1 MISSPLLDAD
11 NQPSALIERTEL
23 DEFLGSNRKPKLHS
37 PTLVHAEQTMQEI
50 EDLLQKDPLSSL
62 ILVTRENRY
71 LGLFSN
77 QEAIRSKES
86 ENRMAES

>member
-1 MISSPLLDAD
+1 
-11 NQPSALIERTEL
+11 
-23 DEFLGSNRKPKLHS
+23 
-37 PTLVHAEQTMQEI
+37 MQEI

-62 ILVTRENRY
+62 ILITRENRY

-77 QEAIRSKES
+77 QEVIRSKES